1 MGLVVAVS
9 FYCLFLPRLVT
20 MRGDFALTC
29 HWVLHRGDSTDTEG
43 DSTDT
48 ETEDMARIR
57 KVRWSLRVHCGF

>member
-29 HWVLHRGDSTDTEG
+29 HWILHRGDSTTDTEG
-43 DSTDT
+43 DSSDT
-48 ETEDMARIR
+48 ETEDMDRIR
-57 KVRWSLRVHCGF
+57 KVR